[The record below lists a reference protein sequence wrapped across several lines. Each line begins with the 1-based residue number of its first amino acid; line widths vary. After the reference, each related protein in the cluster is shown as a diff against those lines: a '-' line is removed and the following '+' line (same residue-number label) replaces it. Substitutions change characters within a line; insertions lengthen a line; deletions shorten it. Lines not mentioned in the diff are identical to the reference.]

1 MTIFNLIIGLFI
13 VIGIAILVFHQR
25 LERIERMVYLIR
37 HQMPDKLREQE
48 ETYRKKQIKSKIEF
62 EEFKKEMEKREK

>member
-1 MTIFNLIIGLFI
+1 
-13 VIGIAILVFHQR
+13 
-25 LERIERMVYLIR
+25 
-37 HQMPDKLREQE
+37 MPDKLREQE

>member
-1 MTIFNLIIGLFI
+1 MTVFNLIIGLFI

-37 HQMPDKLREQE
+37 HQMPDKIREYE
-48 ETYRKKQIKSKIEF
+48 EQYKKRQTESKIKF
-62 EEFKKEMEKREK
+62 EKLKKEMNESEK